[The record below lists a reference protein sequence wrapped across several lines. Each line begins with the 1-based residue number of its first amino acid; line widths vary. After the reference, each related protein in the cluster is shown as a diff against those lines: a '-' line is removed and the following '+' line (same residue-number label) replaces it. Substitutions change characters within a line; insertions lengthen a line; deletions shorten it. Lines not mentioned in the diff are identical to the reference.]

1 MMFGIKQGSQENTMN
16 VSDDSKAPKDSRA
29 PRVFLSFVGIFG
41 ATGVA
46 AGAYGAHALPM
57 QLSPYLLNVFQT
69 AVLYQL
75 IHALALLGIVALL
88 SQSIVSKALLI
99 SASLMVIG
107 TVLFSGSLYLLTLSS
122 WRVGL
127 ITPLGGFMLI
137 SAWIMLLITAITYK
151 NR

>member
-1 MMFGIKQGSQENTMN
+1 MN
-16 VSDDSKAPKDSRA
+16 MNRA
-29 PRVFLSFVGIFG
+29 PRVFLAFVGLFG

-46 AGAYGAHALPM
+46 AGAYGAHALSQ

-88 SQSIVSKALLI
+88 SQSVRSKALLI
-99 SASLMVIG
+99 SAGLMVIG

-127 ITPLGGFMLI
+127 ITPLGGFLLI
-137 SAWIMLLITAITYK
+137 SAWIMLLIAGFTHK
-151 NR
+151 KH

>member
-1 MMFGIKQGSQENTMN
+1 MN
-16 VSDDSKAPKDSRA
+16 MSLAQ
-29 PRVFLSFVGIFG
+29 RVFLGFVGIFG

-46 AGAYGAHALPM
+46 AGAYGAHGLS
-57 QLSPYLLNVFQT
+57 QKLSPYLLNVFQT

-88 SQSIVSKALLI
+88 SQLGRSKNLLI

-107 TVLFSGSLYLLTLSS
+107 TILFSGSLYLLTLSS

-127 ITPLGGFMLI
+127 ITPLGGFLLI
-137 SAWIMLLITAITYK
+137 SAWIVLLIAGFSRKKY
-151 NR
+151 

>member
-1 MMFGIKQGSQENTMN
+1 MN
-16 VSDDSKAPKDSRA
+16 MSHAQRI
-29 PRVFLSFVGIFG
+29 FLGFVGILG

-46 AGAYGAHALPM
+46 AGAYGAHALSQ

-75 IHALALLGIVALL
+75 IHAVALLGVVALL
-88 SQSIVSKALLI
+88 GQSVTSKALLV
-99 SASLMVIG
+99 SASLMAVG

-127 ITPLGGFMLI
+127 ITPLGGFLLI
-137 SAWIMLLITAITYK
+137 SAWVTLLITGITYK
-151 NR
+151 KHQISKSAYKTAD

>member
-29 PRVFLSFVGIFG
+29 PRVFLSFAGIFG

-46 AGAYGAHALPM
+46 AGAYGAHALTM

-88 SQSIVSKALLI
+88 NQSIVSKALLI

>member
-1 MMFGIKQGSQENTMN
+1 MSQ
-16 VSDDSKAPKDSRA
+16 A
-29 PRVFLSFVGIFG
+29 PRVFLSFAGIFG

-46 AGAYGAHALPM
+46 AGAYGAHALSQ

-88 SQSIVSKALLI
+88 SQSVRSKALLI
-99 SASLMVIG
+99 SAGLMVIG

-127 ITPLGGFMLI
+127 ITPLGGFLLI
-137 SAWIMLLITAITYK
+137 SAWIMLLIAGFTHK
-151 NR
+151 KH

>member
-1 MMFGIKQGSQENTMN
+1 MSQ
-16 VSDDSKAPKDSRA
+16 A
-29 PRVFLSFVGIFG
+29 PRVFLSFAGLFG

-46 AGAYGAHALPM
+46 AGAYGAHALAQ

-88 SQSIVSKALLI
+88 SQSVRSKALLI
-99 SASLMVIG
+99 SAGLMVIG
-107 TVLFSGSLYLLTLSS
+107 TILFSGSLYLLTLSS

-127 ITPLGGFMLI
+127 ITPLGGFLLI
-137 SAWIMLLITAITYK
+137 SAWIMLLIAGFTHK
-151 NR
+151 KH

>member
-1 MMFGIKQGSQENTMN
+1 MN
-16 VSDDSKAPKDSRA
+16 MSHAQRI
-29 PRVFLSFVGIFG
+29 FLGFVGILG

-46 AGAYGAHALPM
+46 AGAYGAHALSQ

-75 IHALALLGIVALL
+75 IHAAALLGVVALL
-88 SQSIVSKALLI
+88 GQSVTSKALLV
-99 SASLMVIG
+99 SASLMVVG

-127 ITPLGGFMLI
+127 ITPLGGFLLI
-137 SAWIMLLITAITYK
+137 SAWVTLLITGITYK
-151 NR
+151 KTSNQ

>member
-1 MMFGIKQGSQENTMN
+1 MSQ
-16 VSDDSKAPKDSRA
+16 A

-46 AGAYGAHALPM
+46 AGAYGAHALSQ

-88 SQSIVSKALLI
+88 SQSVRSKALLI
-99 SASLMVIG
+99 SAGLMVIG

-127 ITPLGGFMLI
+127 ITPLGGFLLI
-137 SAWIMLLITAITYK
+137 SAWIMLLIAGFPHK
-151 NR
+151 KH

>member
-1 MMFGIKQGSQENTMN
+1 MSQ
-16 VSDDSKAPKDSRA
+16 A

-46 AGAYGAHALPM
+46 AGAYGAHALSQ

-88 SQSIVSKALLI
+88 SQSVRSKALLI
-99 SASLMVIG
+99 SAGLMVIG

-127 ITPLGGFMLI
+127 ITPLGGFLLI
-137 SAWIMLLITAITYK
+137 SSWIMLLIAGFTHK
-151 NR
+151 KH

>member
-1 MMFGIKQGSQENTMN
+1 MSQ
-16 VSDDSKAPKDSRA
+16 A
-29 PRVFLSFVGIFG
+29 PRVFLSFTGLFG

-46 AGAYGAHALPM
+46 AGAYGAHALAQ

-88 SQSIVSKALLI
+88 SQSVRSKALLI
-99 SASLMVIG
+99 SAGLMVIG
-107 TVLFSGSLYLLTLSS
+107 TILFSGSLYLLTLSS

-127 ITPLGGFMLI
+127 ITPLGGFLLI
-137 SAWIMLLITAITYK
+137 SAWIMLLIAGFTHK
-151 NR
+151 KH

>member
-1 MMFGIKQGSQENTMN
+1 MSQ
-16 VSDDSKAPKDSRA
+16 A
-29 PRVFLSFVGIFG
+29 PRVFLSFAGLFG

-46 AGAYGAHALPM
+46 AGAYGAHALSQ

-88 SQSIVSKALLI
+88 SQSVRSKALLI
-99 SASLMVIG
+99 SAGLMVIG

-127 ITPLGGFMLI
+127 ITPLGGFLLI
-137 SAWIMLLITAITYK
+137 SAWIMLLIAGFTHK
-151 NR
+151 KH

>member
-1 MMFGIKQGSQENTMN
+1 MN
-16 VSDDSKAPKDSRA
+16 MSHAQRI
-29 PRVFLSFVGIFG
+29 FLGFVGILG

-46 AGAYGAHALPM
+46 AGAYGAHALSQ

-75 IHALALLGIVALL
+75 IHAVALLGVVALL
-88 SQSIVSKALLI
+88 GQSVTSKALLV
-99 SASLMVIG
+99 SASLMVVG

-127 ITPLGGFMLI
+127 ITPLGGFLLI
-137 SAWIMLLITAITYK
+137 SAWVTLLITGITYK
-151 NR
+151 KTSNQ

>member
-1 MMFGIKQGSQENTMN
+1 MSQ
-16 VSDDSKAPKDSRA
+16 A
-29 PRVFLSFVGIFG
+29 PRVFLSFASLFG

-46 AGAYGAHALPM
+46 AGAYGAHALAQ

-88 SQSIVSKALLI
+88 SQSVRSKALLI
-99 SASLMVIG
+99 SAGLMVIG
-107 TVLFSGSLYLLTLSS
+107 TILFSGSLYLLTLSS

-127 ITPLGGFMLI
+127 ITPLGGFLLI
-137 SAWIMLLITAITYK
+137 SAWIMLLIAGFTHK
-151 NR
+151 KH

>member
-1 MMFGIKQGSQENTMN
+1 MLFYENRMN
-16 VSDDSKAPKDSRA
+16 MSNA
-29 PRVFLSFVGIFG
+29 PRIFLGFVGIFG

-46 AGAYGAHALPM
+46 AGAYGAHALSQ

-75 IHALALLGIVALL
+75 IHAVVLLGVVALL
-88 SQSIVSKALLI
+88 SQSVASKALLI
-99 SASLMVIG
+99 SASLMVVG

-127 ITPLGGFMLI
+127 ITPLGGFLLI
-137 SAWIMLLITAITYK
+137 SEWVTLLIAAFTYK
-151 NR
+151 KTLTK

>member
-1 MMFGIKQGSQENTMN
+1 MN
-16 VSDDSKAPKDSRA
+16 MSHAQRI
-29 PRVFLSFVGIFG
+29 FLGFVGILG

-46 AGAYGAHALPM
+46 AGAYGAHALSQ

-75 IHALALLGIVALL
+75 IHAVALLGVVALL
-88 SQSIVSKALLI
+88 GQSVTSKALLV
-99 SASLMVIG
+99 SASLMVVG

-127 ITPLGGFMLI
+127 ITPLGGFLLI
-137 SAWIMLLITAITYK
+137 SAWVTLLITGITYK
-151 NR
+151 KHQINKSAYKTAD